1 MDWVYGCSLTGNFAG
16 DTTENLIRSVAHLI
30 ADVTEFMTLNRGDVL
45 LVGVPEGAPRV
56 EAGDRLRIEIDQV
69 GRLENTVVSE
79 DEWVVGER

>member
-1 MDWVYGCSLTGNFAG
+1 
-16 DTTENLIRSVAHLI
+16 
-30 ADVTEFMTLNRGDVL
+30 MTLNRGDVL

-79 DEWVVGER
+79 DEWVVGRDDEKSTCGIWRGHS